1 MIDCIKLFLGKI
13 GISSIKFRVFIALMV
28 LPIILLGINAHFK
41 MKELETK
48 QITLD
53 ELNTKA
59 LKTAESRASRK
70 KLLEKL
76 SDSDPLFLKNHIEK
90 LIFLN
95 EEISALENILQN
107 DLHKETQNLIIRYN
121 SLKEGKNQLKLKE
134 TVLSS
139 NDEII
144 ETELQQVDPVEIN
157 YNDLLN
163 ILSLIEN
170 VQINNFNPLNSAP
183 QMFIKKIDIDGT
195 KNKNLQLSN
204 LTIVK
209 KDFIKR

>member
-1 MIDCIKLFLGKI
+1 
-13 GISSIKFRVFIALMV
+13 
-28 LPIILLGINAHFK
+28 